1 MAVAALHMML
11 HQPACGKSLVE
22 RSHVGLFWPAGH
34 YCGPANGGE
43 YSQPPR
49 DALDAICAQHD
60 FCIEHSFPNLYPKAR
75 DEAKCG
81 MALGAW
87 RVPSFAGRIMACDVQ
102 MIRSIVGTFEC
113 VDERVGGER
122 LPRSPWCDAEFGLL
136 GRRACDSRYE
146 WLHPLGV
153 PCRLSAW
160 LIKRYETAKIVR
172 TNQTLARELF
182 VDAAAAPT
190 AASARAPPPTPPELG
205 LRRVLTAKP
214 PTGDDLVILP
224 APGLPKRKA
233 RRGGGGRGDGSL
245 ARPWRRRPRRKARQ
259 QRPAGTAP
267 DRAV

>member
-11 HQPACGKSLVE
+11 HQPAACGKSLVE

-160 LIKRYETAKIVR
+160 LTSGTRPPRSCAPTRRSRASSSSTPAAGPGAAGR
-172 TNQTLARELF
+172 ARAA
-182 VDAAAAPT
+182 VDAAR
-190 AASARAPPPTPPELG
+190 ARAAAGPDG
-205 LRRVLTAKP
+205 QP
-214 PTGDDLVILP
+214 PTGDDLVIPP
-224 APGLPKRKA
+224 APGLPAQRAQAAAAAMAASRGGGEGRGA
-233 RRGGGGRGDGSL
+233 RRGSSGPPG
-245 ARPWRRRPRRKARQ
+245 RRPIG
-259 QRPAGTAP
+259 P
-267 DRAV
+267 